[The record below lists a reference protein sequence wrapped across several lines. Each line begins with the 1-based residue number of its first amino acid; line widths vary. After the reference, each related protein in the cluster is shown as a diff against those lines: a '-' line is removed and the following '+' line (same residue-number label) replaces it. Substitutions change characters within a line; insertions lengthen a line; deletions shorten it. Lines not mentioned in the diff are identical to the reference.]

1 MWQVKLADFS
11 DPQVLALLRV
21 HLEAMQEHS
30 PPESVHA
37 LDTSGL
43 QKNDIRFYCVWEEG
57 VLLGFGALRLLG
69 ASVGE
74 LKSMRTHPS
83 HTRRGVARYLLEHIL
98 KAAAHE
104 GCTRLSLETGSGPA
118 FEPALALYRAYG
130 FQHGAAFGGYTA
142 TDFNQFMHRNL

>member
-43 QKNDIRFYCVWEEG
+43 QQSDIRFYCVWEEG

-69 ASVGE
+69 AGVGE

-83 HTRRGVARYLLEHIL
+83 HTRRGVARFLLEYIFD
-98 KAAAHE
+98 AAARE
-104 GCTRLSLETGSGPA
+104 GCMRLSLETGSGPA

-130 FQHGAAFGGYTA
+130 FQNGAAFGGYTA
-142 TDFNQFMHRNL
+142 TGFNQFMHRDL